1 MKRIHEIMPSRY
13 HLNHV
18 RSPDLRPRCWI
29 LRVRIHF
36 RNRGRSPRS
45 QMLSQSHGPT
55 RRSETRAGNPS
66 QSLRSGS
73 ALTAWDSLSDC
84 SEPEGLRFLAGWSLS
99 ESSSEWGLRGR
110 RGLPASLPDLFW
122 FSSES
127 LSEEAPF
134 FRRSPSSESLLLWL
148 LRGCLAKRS
157 ARYTPGS
164 GGHLTSRGCAFKRE
178 GQNIL
183 DLIGVCTMIF
193 LWCTFFGK

>member
-1 MKRIHEIMPSRY
+1 MDPSGSDSFPEPGPEPSLSDALSESWSDSALGDAGRESISEPAE
-13 HLNHV
+13 
-18 RSPDLRPRCWI
+18 RLRPDCR
-29 LRVRIHF
+29 
-36 RNRGRSPRS
+36 
-45 QMLSQSHGPT
+45 
-55 RRSETRAGNPS
+55 
-66 QSLRSGS
+66 
-73 ALTAWDSLSDC
+73 DSLSDC

-148 LRGCLAKRS
+148 LRGCLAKRN
-157 ARYTPGS
+157 ARYMPGS
-164 GGHLTSRGCAFKRE
+164 GGQHLTSRGCAFKRE

-183 DLIGVCTMIF
+183 DLIGACTMIF